1 MCTNKIALKIIFR
14 VVLTVIFK
22 ALEKLVLLTII
33 IKQSYSQKCSKKY
46 SVVCWKTPIFQSKQ
60 PMTKEHHISLNSQC
74 TAVLNG
80 IICFSA
86 RFCDKYL
93 LVLKMRLFFRKQK
106 GARVSQWQ
114 KDVNAVVISALSSTK
129 ACLSFLKF

>member
-46 SVVCWKTPIFQSKQ
+46 SVVC
-60 PMTKEHHISLNSQC
+60 
-74 TAVLNG
+74 
-80 IICFSA
+80 
-86 RFCDKYL
+86 
-93 LVLKMRLFFRKQK
+93 
-106 GARVSQWQ
+106 
-114 KDVNAVVISALSSTK
+114 
-129 ACLSFLKF
+129 